1 MAESYAIRT
10 VKNGLESA
18 YAQDGVLLRFM
29 QIGASQ
35 ALDLNNKARK
45 ESKLTQSPSK
55 IRKINQLSSCL
66 YMKYVKEYY
75 N

>member
-1 MAESYAIRT
+1 MLRT
-10 VKNGLESA
+10 VKNDLESA
-18 YAQDGVLLRFM
+18 YAQEGILLRFM
-29 QIGASQ
+29 WIRDSQ

-45 ESKLTQSPSK
+45 ESKLTQSPSE
-55 IRKINQLSSCL
+55 IRKIKQLSSCL